1 MARLTLLEMVQD
13 ILNDADSDPV
23 DSYLDTVESQQVAQ
37 ILKTTYFN
45 IIDGKDWPHLFN
57 LFQLTETSAST
68 PTHLNIANTV
78 VKVMWVKYDKA
89 SATDTR
95 TKYLDVTYKEPEEF
109 VNILN
114 ARVSDATNI
123 DIITDPSGLPLLIY
137 NDKAPTYYTSFTDD
151 TIVMDAYDSA
161 VETYLKTAKNQ
172 CHGKIYPS
180 VTLSDSLYFDL
191 PTEMYSY
198 LLAEGKA
205 TSFQVLKQ
213 IVNQKAEYHSVSQR
227 RRMSWESHNLNR
239 GNRYPDFGRR
249 SKK

>member
-1 MARLTLLEMVQD
+1 MTLLELTQD
-13 ILNDADSDPV
+13 ILNDTDSDPV
-23 DSYLDTVESQQVAQ
+23 DSYLDTTESQQVAQ

-57 LFQLTETSAST
+57 LFQLTETSATT

-78 VKVMWVKYDKA
+78 VKVMWVKYDKR

-95 TKYLDVTYKEPEEF
+95 SKYLEVEYKEPEEF
-109 VNILN
+109 INILN
-114 ARVSDATNI
+114 ARVSDATNV
-123 DIITDPSGLPLLIY
+123 DIITDPSGLPLLIL
-137 NDKAPTYYTSFTDD
+137 NDKPPTYYTSFTDD
-151 TIVMDAYDSA
+151 TIVLDSYDSA

-180 VTLSDSLYFDL
+180 VTLSDGLYFDL
-191 PTEMYSY
+191 PTEMFSY
-198 LLAEGKA
+198 LLAEAKA

-213 IVNQKAEYHSVSQR
+213 ITNQKAEVHSVSQR
-227 RRMSWESHNLNR
+227 RRMSWEAHNLNR
-239 GNRYPDFGRR
+239 NNRYPDFGRR